1 MSFWPVLCL
10 VLYLSALVGAL
21 VMTIVNTVL
30 DIKELREIKED
41 ERQEKQ
47 KSCQL

>member
-1 MSFWPVLCL
+1 MSFWPVVCL
-10 VLYLSALVGAL
+10 VLYLAALVGAL
-21 VMTIVNTVL
+21 VMVIINTVL

-47 KSCQL
+47 KSCQS